1 MSDKKLK
8 YVDLVLEPVES
19 YRIKA
24 EDVVRLSISNIYRDL
39 HYDNIYHLMSNYVG
53 CDEASIDI
61 EMAAL
66 QKIETTQYDDNG
78 NVLTLDRRL
87 NWWKDLVALDLIYD
101 DDSDDYIYVPWGE
114 NDEAPDDN
122 GYMSTALSEDY
133 SDAHNQIF
141 SMTFSPRYKGK
152 KMTDTFDIDLT
163 DHDDADD
170 EENKKQ

>member
-1 MSDKKLK
+1 MSDKNLK

-24 EDVVRLSISNIYRDL
+24 DDVVRLDISNIYRDL
-39 HYDNIYHLMSNYVG
+39 NYYNIHHRMSEYVR

-61 EMAAL
+61 KMAAL
-66 QKIETTQYDDNG
+66 QKIETTQYDDDG

-122 GYMSTALSEDY
+122 GYMSTALSEGY
-133 SDAHNQIF
+133 SDAHKQIF
-141 SMTFSPRYKGK
+141 SMMFSPRYKGK
-152 KMTDTFDIDLT
+152 KVTDTFDIDLT
-163 DHDDADD
+163 DHDDAEDKKS
-170 EENKKQ
+170 NK

>member
-1 MSDKKLK
+1 MSDKRLK

-24 EDVVRLSISNIYRDL
+24 DDVLRLDISNIYRDF
-39 HYDNIYHLMSNYVG
+39 HYDNIYHRMSDYVR

-61 EMAAL
+61 KMAAL

-122 GYMSTALSEDY
+122 GYMSTALAEDY
-133 SDAHNQIF
+133 SDAHNKIF

-152 KMTDTFDIDLT
+152 TVTDTFDVDLT
-163 DHDDADD
+163 GHDDA
-170 EENKKQ
+170 EEKKSNK